1 METKGWGWNE
11 RKNGGIKRRDRMGTL
26 ILGTKWWHWNG
37 DMDGGQNGDI
47 RNGDK
52 TGDKMVI

>member
-1 METKGWGWNE
+1 MGTKWWCWNE
-11 RKNGGIKRRDRMGTL
+11 GQNGGIKMRDRMGTL